1 MSGTSAFSGFSKDTL
16 NFYNQL
22 KENNNK
28 TWFEEHRSDYE
39 TYVMT
44 PTREFVVAMGEH
56 LEKLSPGIL
65 ADPRV
70 NKSIFRINRD
80 TRFSKDKTPYKTNL
94 AMWWWQGDGPRMECS
109 GYYFHLEPSSL
120 LLGVGIHTFPKG
132 ILQAYRDSVVDPVH
146 GSELKQAIQ
155 EVTKQDKYSVGGKH
169 YKRVPRGYD
178 PDHENAELLLYN
190 GITVGDETSIPQA
203 FYSEDLLD
211 YCFEVYQDLNPIHK
225 WLYELTERS

>member
-1 MSGTSAFSGFSKDTL
+1 MSSTSAFNGFSKETL

-28 TWFEEHRSDYE
+28 TWFEEHRSDYD

-44 PTREFVVAMGEH
+44 PTREFVVAMGER
-56 LEKLSPGIL
+56 LEKLSPGIN

-94 AMWWWQGDGPRMECS
+94 AMWWWQGEGPRMECS
-109 GYYFHLEPSSL
+109 GYYFHLEPTSL
-120 LLGVGIHTFPKG
+120 LLGVGIHTFPKN
-132 ILQAYRDSVVDPVH
+132 ILQAYRDSVIDPVH
-146 GSELKQAIQ
+146 GPELKRAIK
-155 EVTKQDKYSVGGKH
+155 EVTEKDRYSLGGKH

-190 GITVGDETSIPQA
+190 GITVGDETSIPDA

-225 WLYELTERS
+225 WLYALTERT